1 MGTPYI
7 YTATVRAAKKS
18 DLQKGARHLDI
29 GAAAG
34 QLIARFRTE
43 FNTESWACDYTDTL
57 MELPD
62 QKVDIAD
69 LNLERLPYA
78 DGSFEVVT
86 ATEIIEHLEN
96 PRAFLRE
103 IARVLRPGGL
113 CIISTPNVL
122 NLNSRL
128 RYLWFG
134 FHQLF
139 GPLPVG
145 ARKLE
150 STDGHITPFSYFYC
164 HHAMLESGYEHV
176 DLFFDRMQRSNIG
189 KLVLLLLP
197 IRFFGLVITWKERH
211 KYKTI
216 DAQNLELVR
225 RNNSIPMLLSRHI
238 IVSAV
243 KTAP

>member
-7 YTATVRAAKKS
+7 YDAAVRAAKKAGVRH
-18 DLQKGARHLDI
+18 GAKHLDI

-34 QLIARFRTE
+34 QLIGKYRAE
-43 FNTESWACDYTDTL
+43 FGAESFACDYTDTL

-69 LNLERLPYA
+69 LNVEKLPYA
-78 DGSFEVVT
+78 DNAFDVVT

-96 PRAFLRE
+96 PREFLRD
-103 IARVLRPGGL
+103 IARVLKPGGL
-113 CIISTPNVL
+113 CVISTPNVL

-164 HHAMLESGYEHV
+164 HHAMLESGYEGI

-189 KLVLLLLP
+189 KLLFLWLP
-197 IRFFGLVITWKERH
+197 IRFFGVLIGWKERH

-216 DAQNLELVR
+216 DDDNAELVR
-225 RNNSIPMLLSRHI
+225 RTNSIPMLVSRHI
-238 IVSAV
+238 IVSGV
-243 KTAP
+243 KR